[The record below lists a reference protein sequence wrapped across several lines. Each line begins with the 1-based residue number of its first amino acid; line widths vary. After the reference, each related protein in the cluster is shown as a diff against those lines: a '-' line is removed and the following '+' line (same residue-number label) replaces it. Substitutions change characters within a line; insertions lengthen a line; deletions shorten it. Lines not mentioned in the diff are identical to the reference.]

1 MRGLPALRLHVR
13 IFIIV
18 AIPVAGLL
26 FFALNGLIARVEQ
39 ARNMAEIHDL
49 VDFSIHISSLLHET
63 QRERGMTSGFLGSQG
78 SQFGSELI
86 SQRTRTD
93 GRIDEMRDIVST
105 LSARDDEATLFDDWS
120 AIGGD
125 LDRIDIVRRRVD
137 TFDIPV
143 AEAIGYYTDL
153 NSRMLDVIME
163 LERLS
168 TDVGLTTRA
177 VAYVGLLQGKER
189 AGIERALLS
198 NAFAADRFSP
208 GLFIRFN
215 SLVAEQEIFFHTFEF
230 FATDEHRRLYEAAM
244 SSESAREVERLRR
257 IASQADVRD
266 TIISRL
272 VTDIGYGGVIHDFK
286 NYVIRGAERYI
297 DEVVAGY
304 ESVAALVAEYR
315 ALPDVSREVAE
326 KLDIVLETMTAYRD
340 NVERAVALRT
350 GGADIATVDAAVAI
364 NDGPAIAAL
373 NELSLEDNF
382 GVDSTYWF
390 GVATERINLLKDIE
404 DELSRDMAEFATSLR
419 RDAARQTVL
428 FGVLSVL
435 FLGVTIILAGT
446 AARRIIIQVG
456 GEPGDVMA
464 YMARVAAGDL
474 SNTLF
479 SNGSSAT
486 GIRASVQEMVVRLRS
501 TISSTSKAAGLVSA
515 GSGELSDISR
525 QMSDDATKQAAGVE
539 EISASMEEMNAS
551 IQQNADNA
559 AETDRMAKQAA
570 EDARVG
576 GESVGKTVDA
586 MRRISERITIV
597 EEIARSTGLL
607 ALNAAIEAARAGE
620 QGKGFA
626 VVAAEVRKLAERS
639 QNAASEI
646 NELSTNSVAVAEEAG
661 ALLSALVP
669 SIERTAELVQE
680 ISAASA
686 EQRSGTQAVNSAI
699 QHLDGA
705 VQQNAAQSEKMA
717 AMAAELSSQSR
728 VLEETIS
735 FFRIEQSEAV
745 EPPLL
750 PDYTG

>member
-1 MRGLPALRLHVR
+1 
-13 IFIIV
+13 
-18 AIPVAGLL
+18 
-26 FFALNGLIARVEQ
+26 
-39 ARNMAEIHDL
+39 
-49 VDFSIHISSLLHET
+49 
-63 QRERGMTSGFLGSQG
+63 MTSGFLGSEAR
-78 SQFGSELI
+78 QFGPELL

-93 GRIDEMRDIVST
+93 NRIEEIRDVIST
-105 LSARDDEATLFDDWS
+105 FSAQDDATFLDDWS
-120 AIGGD
+120 AID
-125 LDRIDIVRRRVD
+125 EELARIDTVRRRVD
-137 TFDIPV
+137 DLDIPT
-143 AEAIGYYTDL
+143 ADAIGYYTDL
-153 NSRMLDVIME
+153 NTRMLNVIME

-215 SLVAEQEIFFHTFEF
+215 SLVTEQELFFHTFEF
-230 FATDEHRRLYEAAM
+230 FATDEHRQLYGAAM
-244 SSESAREVERLRR
+244 SGEAAREVERLRR
-257 IASQADVRD
+257 IANQADVRD
-266 TIISRL
+266 TIISEL
-272 VTDIGYGGVIHDFK
+272 VTAIGYGGIIHDFK
-286 NYVIRGAERYI
+286 NYVIRGTERYI
-297 DEVVAGY
+297 DEVVVGY
-304 ESVAALVAEYR
+304 ESVAGLIAAYR
-315 ALPDVSREVAE
+315 ALPDVSREAVE
-326 KLDIVLETMTAYRD
+326 KLDVVLETMAAYRS
-340 NVERAVALRT
+340 NVDRAVALRT
-350 GGADIATVDAAVAI
+350 GDGDVAAVDAAVAV

-382 GVDSTYWF
+382 DVDPTYWF
-390 GVATERINLLKDIE
+390 AVATERINLLKDVE
-404 DELSRDMAEFATSLR
+404 DELARDMAEFATSLR
-419 RDAARQTVL
+419 RDAERQTVL

-435 FLGVTIILAGT
+435 FLSLTIVLAGT
-446 AARRIIIQVG
+446 SARRIIVQVG
-456 GEPGDVMA
+456 GEPSDVMA
-464 YMARVAAGDL
+464 YMARVAGGDL
-474 SNTLF
+474 SNTLV
-479 SNGSSAT
+479 STGSSAT
-486 GIRASVQEMVVRLRS
+486 GIRASAQEMVVHLRS
-501 TISSTSKAAGLVSA
+501 TISSTSTAAGLVSA
-515 GSGELSDISR
+515 GSGELSDISQ
-525 QMSDDATKQAAGVE
+525 QMSTDATKQAAGVE

-559 AETDRMAKQAA
+559 AETDRMAKRAA

-576 GESVGKTVDA
+576 GESVRKTVDA

-620 QGKGFA
+620 EGKGFA

-646 NELSTNSVAVAEEAG
+646 NELSTNSVEVAEEAG
-661 ALLSALVP
+661 ALLTALIP

-699 QHLDGA
+699 QHFDGA
-705 VQQNAAQSEKMA
+705 VQQYAAQSEKMA

-735 FFRIEQSEAV
+735 FFRLERDDV
-745 EPPLL
+745 GEPPLL
-750 PDYTG
+750 PDYTDEAI